1 MPQANHLDGQSS
13 PYLLQHLYNPVD
25 WYPWGEEAFEKAKKE
40 ENHLQVL
47 VDKLKDPKH
56 KQLVQTN
63 RLKKK
68 RRKAVIF

>member
-1 MPQANHLDGQSS
+1 MAK
-13 PYLLQHLYNPVD
+13 
-25 WYPWGEEAFEKAKKE
+25 KAKKE
-40 ENHLQVL
+40 ENHLQVS

-68 RRKAVIF
+68 RRNNAKN

>member
-1 MPQANHLDGQSS
+1 MA
-13 PYLLQHLYNPVD
+13 
-25 WYPWGEEAFEKAKKE
+25 EKAKKE

-47 VDKLKDPKH
+47 VNKLKDPKH

-68 RRKAVIF
+68 RRNNAKN